1 MTDRKATSKK
11 RAREAPS
18 TRPKRAAKPSRFLR
32 DGGDAQALT
41 DLGCPDCRGVLSVDD
56 RGRAGFLSFRC
67 RVGHAF
73 SLESLVPFKEDQLE
87 DALWTAVEVC
97 DELVSIYEYVAAQM
111 AESSSSKSAP
121 AQRRMIECMRRHAKQ
136 LRDIVADTGP
146 APLDRPRSR
155 GT

>member
-1 MTDRKATSKK
+1 MTDRKTTSKK
-11 RAREAPS
+11 RVRKAPS
-18 TRPKRAAKPSRFLR
+18 PKQKRGVKPNRFLR
-32 DGGDAQALT
+32 EGGDGRALT

-56 RGRAGFLSFRC
+56 RGPAAFLSFRC

-87 DALWTAVEVC
+87 DALWSAVEVC
-97 DELVSIYEYVAAQM
+97 DELASIYQYVAARM
-111 AESSSSKSAP
+111 AATTSRKSAV
-121 AQRRMIECMRRHAKQ
+121 AQRRTIDRMRRHSKQ
-136 LRDIVADTGP
+136 LREIVADTGP